1 MTRRR
6 FTDLSPRTRGAFV
19 ALGTVQVALNVAA
32 QIDITRRP
40 VGQVRGSKL
49 GWRLVSLIDISRPT
63 RLFQV
68 GTHSRAKRLTQIG

>member
-49 GWRLVSLIDISRPT
+49 GWRLVSLINIFGPLAYFRWGRT
-63 RLFQV
+63 REPS
-68 GTHSRAKRLTQIG
+68 G

>member
-40 VGQVRGSKL
+40 VGQVRGSNWVAP
-49 GWRLVSLIDISRPT
+49 GELINIFGPLAYFRWGRT
-63 RLFQV
+63 REPS
-68 GTHSRAKRLTQIG
+68 G